1 MHRNNLHSYTLTTR
15 EEQYGGFLKIKID
28 LPFDQATPLL
38 GIYPEETIIQKDTCT
53 PMFTAALFT
62 IARKWKQPKC
72 SSNDQWIKKMW
83 LIYTIE
89 YYSVVQ
95 RNKINKI
102 IPFAATWR
110 DLEIVILNQVRPRDT
125 NFIYCL
131 YMESKKKCTNKH
143 CAKHK

>member
-1 MHRNNLHSYTLTTR
+1 
-15 EEQYGGFLKIKID
+15 
-28 LPFDQATPLL
+28 
-38 GIYPEETIIQKDTCT
+38 
-53 PMFTAALFT
+53 MFTAALFT

-89 YYSVVQ
+89 YYSVMQ

-102 IPFAATWR
+102 IPFAATWM

-131 YMESKKKCTNKH
+131 YMESKKNQYK
-143 CAKHK
+143 